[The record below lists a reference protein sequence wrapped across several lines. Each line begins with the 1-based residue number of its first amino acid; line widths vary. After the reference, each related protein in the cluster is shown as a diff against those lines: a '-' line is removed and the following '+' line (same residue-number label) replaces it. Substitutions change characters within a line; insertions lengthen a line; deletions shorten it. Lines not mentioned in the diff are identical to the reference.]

1 MRLCHSSILIFT
13 CLTCLGFYPHP
24 ASVATS
30 QLSSP
35 DIEEASSA
43 IPALN
48 VNTVIIPG
56 SQGEEVK
63 RLQIKLKDLGYYN
76 GEIDGLYGRE
86 TQNAVLEFQK
96 FRNLRRTDGIADVS
110 TRDILQT
117 AWISKNPIFTAS
129 VANFQANNSATTAN
143 VATTD
148 EGEQGQRELIWWSLL
163 GLGILGTSG
172 ALLFLLNWFRHR
184 QNKSESTTNES
195 PVAKPAE
202 NKRRTTTQPVAT
214 PENVAKPPEK
224 NVSVVTS
231 QSPASSVPTAVLPP
245 DMTARLTKLSVVEQL
260 IQDLRSNDRSK
271 RRKAIWGLGQ
281 QGDSRAIQPL
291 VDLMINADSQQRS
304 LILAA
309 LAEINARSLR
319 PMNRALAISLQ
330 DESPQVRQNAIR
342 DLTRV
347 YDMMS
352 QMSQMLAHAV
362 EDPDVDV
369 QTTAK
374 YALNQMNQMRG
385 IPNQQSLPQDHQ
397 QPKSRKL

>member
-24 ASVATS
+24 ASRATS
-30 QLSSP
+30 PLTSP
-35 DIEEASSA
+35 DVEEASSA

-48 VNTVIIPG
+48 VSTVIIPG

-76 GEIDGLYGRE
+76 GQIDGLYGPE

-96 FRNLRRTDGIADVS
+96 FRNLRRTDGVADVS

-117 AWISKNPIFTAS
+117 AWISKNPVFTAS
-129 VANFQANNSATTAN
+129 VANFQANNTVTTAN

-163 GLGILGTSG
+163 GLGILGTIG

-184 QNKSESTTNES
+184 QNKSESTTKES

-202 NKRRTTTQPVAT
+202 NNRRTTTQPVPP
-214 PENVAKPPEK
+214 PENVSKPQGK

-231 QSPASSVPTAVLPP
+231 QTPASSVPTAVLPP

-309 LAEINARSLR
+309 LAEINARALR

-374 YALNQMNQMRG
+374 YALTQMNQMRA
-385 IPNQQSLPQDHQ
+385 IPNQQSLPQDNQ
-397 QPKSRKL
+397 QPKTRKL